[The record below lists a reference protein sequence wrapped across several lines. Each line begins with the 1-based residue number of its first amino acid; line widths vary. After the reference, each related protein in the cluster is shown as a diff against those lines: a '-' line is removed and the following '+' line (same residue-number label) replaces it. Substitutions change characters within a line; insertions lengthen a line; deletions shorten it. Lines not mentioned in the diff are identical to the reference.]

1 MLAKQL
7 EELSGDELIISCNV
21 ETMNDRK
28 KPKKKRNKPNHP
40 ISRGLTHS
48 GKGSERERDS
58 LSAVENNREKHGP
71 HDR

>member
-7 EELSGDELIISCNV
+7 EKLSGDELIISCNV

-28 KPKKKRNKPNHP
+28 KQKKRKRKRYKPNYP

-48 GKGSERERDS
+48 GKGSEREIPCRQ
-58 LSAVENNREKHGP
+58 
-71 HDR
+71 